1 MIWDQAEYDLRCE
14 WGLAGVQTLA
24 PISDVLIVV
33 DVLVFSTAGDIAVAR
48 GASVLPYRWR
58 DSSAEAFAK
67 SKGALL
73 ASPRSAGGYS
83 LSPPSLQSIPAGTA
97 LVLPSPNGSTLCLMA
112 GAATTFT
119 ACLRNCRAVA
129 AHACACGSRIA
140 VVPAGEQWGDGALR
154 PAIED
159 LIGAGAVLASL
170 PGRPSP
176 EAETA
181 IAAFERFQHNLHDA
195 LARSTSG
202 KELVARGFAR
212 DVELAAEY
220 AVSATAPVM
229 QEDRFVD
236 AAAPTIAASPS
247 SSFLKP
253 KHPA

>member
-1 MIWDQAEYDLRCE
+1 MHYDQAEYDLRCE
-14 WGLAGVQTLA
+14 WGSAGVQVLA

-33 DVLVFSTAGDIAVAR
+33 DVLVFSTAVDIAVAR

-58 DSSAEAFAK
+58 DSSAAAFAQ

-83 LSPPSLQSIPAGTA
+83 LSPPSLQSLPAGAA
-97 LVLPSPNGSTLCLMA
+97 LVLPSPNGSALCTMT
-112 GAATTFT
+112 GAATICT

-129 AHACACGSRIA
+129 AQAHARGSRIA

-159 LIGAGAVLASL
+159 LIGAGAVLANL

-181 IAAFERFQHNLHDA
+181 IAAFERFQHSL
-195 LARSTSG
+195 LETLLRSISG
-202 KELVARGFAR
+202 KELVDRGFAC
-212 DVELAAEY
+212 DVEAAAEY
-220 AVSATAPVM
+220 AVSAAAPVM
-229 QEDRFVD
+229 QADRFVD
-236 AAAPTIAASPS
+236 AAPQR
-247 SSFLKP
+247 
-253 KHPA
+253 

>member
-1 MIWDQAEYDLRCE
+1 VHWDQAEYDLRCE
-14 WGLAGVQTLA
+14 WGLPGVKALA

-33 DVLVFSTAGDIAVAR
+33 DVLVFSTSVDMALAR

-58 DSSAEAFAK
+58 DSSAKAFAK

-73 ASPRSAGGYS
+73 AGARNAGGYS
-83 LSPPSLQSIPAGTA
+83 LSPPSLQSIPAGSA
-97 LVLPSPNGSTLCLMA
+97 LVLPSPNGSALCTMA
-112 GAATTFT
+112 GAAVTFT

-129 AHACACGSRIA
+129 AHVRERGSRIA
-140 VVPAGEQWGDGALR
+140 VVPAGEQWEGGALR

-170 PGRPSP
+170 AGRPSP

-202 KELVARGFAR
+202 KELAGRGFAG
-212 DVELAAEY
+212 DVEAAAAY
-220 AVSATAPVM
+220 AVSGTAPELR
-229 QEDRFVD
+229 QDRFVD
-236 AAAPTIAASPS
+236 AAA
-247 SSFLKP
+247 
-253 KHPA
+253 

>member
-1 MIWDQAEYDLRCE
+1 VIWDQAEYDLRCE

-33 DVLVFSTAGDIAVAR
+33 DVLVFSTAVDIAVAR

-159 LIGAGAVLASL
+159 LIGAERSWPVCRAGHRPRPKRLL
-170 PGRPSP
+170 PHSNVSSTICTMRWP
-176 EAETA
+176 
-181 IAAFERFQHNLHDA
+181 AARR
-195 LARSTSG
+195 ARNWWRGDLRATSN
-202 KELVARGFAR
+202 
-212 DVELAAEY
+212 
-220 AVSATAPVM
+220 
-229 QEDRFVD
+229 
-236 AAAPTIAASPS
+236 
-247 SSFLKP
+247 
-253 KHPA
+253 

>member
-1 MIWDQAEYDLRCE
+1 MHSGQAEYDLRCE

-24 PISDVLIVV
+24 PISGVLIVV
-33 DVLVFSTAGDIAVAR
+33 DVLVFSTAVDVAVAR

-58 DSSAEAFAK
+58 DSSAAEFAK

-73 ASPRSAGGYS
+73 AAPRTAGGYS
-83 LSPPSLQSIPAGTA
+83 LSPPSVQSIPAGTA
-97 LVLPSPNGSTLCLMA
+97 LVLPSPNGSTLCTMA
-112 GAATTFT
+112 DAPVTFT

-129 AHACACGSRIA
+129 AHARAHGSRIA

-159 LIGAGAVLASL
+159 LIGAGAVLACL
-170 PGRPSP
+170 PGQPSP

-202 KELVARGFAR
+202 KELAGRGFAC
-212 DVELAAEY
+212 DVEFAAKY
-220 AVSATAPVM
+220 AVSNAVPLM
-229 QEDRFVD
+229 KEDRFVD
-236 AAAPTIAASPS
+236 AARN
-247 SSFLKP
+247 L
-253 KHPA
+253 